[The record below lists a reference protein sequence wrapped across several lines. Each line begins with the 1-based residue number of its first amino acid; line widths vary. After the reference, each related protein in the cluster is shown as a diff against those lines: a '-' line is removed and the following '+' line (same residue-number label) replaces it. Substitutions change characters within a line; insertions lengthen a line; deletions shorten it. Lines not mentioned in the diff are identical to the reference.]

1 MILIAGILGLISSI
15 IIVLA
20 AREVAQVVQ
29 PTSFAP
35 ERISGAGLV
44 FLVLNLVV
52 IAGGIAALRRRL
64 WGLAL
69 AGGIL
74 GILVGGFIIGNLLA
88 IVGTITV
95 ALARREF
102 VGHREYVAER
112 RLTGA

>member
-1 MILIAGILGLISSI
+1 
-15 IIVLA
+15 
-20 AREVAQVVQ
+20 
-29 PTSFAP
+29 
-35 ERISGAGLV
+35 
-44 FLVLNLVV
+44 VV

-88 IVGTITV
+88 IAGSVIV
-95 ALARREF
+95 AAARREF
-102 VGHREYVAER
+102 AGYREYVAER